1 MLISTHYRNN
11 YNFTFK
17 GIDAADKTIAKV
29 NRFIKVILEKKNLP
43 SNKTNNHHLE
53 AIAGFENS
61 FKLFLCDD
69 LNISASLGV
78 FYDFINFVN
87 KNLED
92 FTKSEY
98 EEIHFFLE
106 KVNSVLGVFDFSPD
120 DKGNEIPMEIKDLM
134 MKRDQ
139 ARKDKKFQLA
149 DDFRNEILKRGY
161 LIEDTKEGARL
172 LARH

>member
-1 MLISTHYRNN
+1 MSHLLVEEEKMSKSLGNFYTLNDLLKEGRNPLSIRYMLISTHYRNN

-43 SNKTNNHHLE
+43 SNEANNHHLE

-98 EEIHFFLE
+98 EEIHPIFR
-106 KVNSVLGVFDFSPD
+106 
-120 DKGNEIPMEIKDLM
+120 KGE
-134 MKRDQ
+134 
-139 ARKDKKFQLA
+139 FG
-149 DDFRNEILKRGY
+149 FRGI
-161 LIEDTKEGARL
+161 
-172 LARH
+172 